1 MAMVEKTVT
10 SGMAWRPVSHRVS
23 QSLTFSKHPVYPK
36 KVFSNLKLVGLINY
50 LNIAY
55 VLAFNVLHLR
65 LLVIFSKNLSW
76 EFPSVIS

>member
-1 MAMVEKTVT
+1 MTQMTTGMAQYPVSNMAMVEKTVT

-50 LNIAY
+50 LNIAH
-55 VLAFNVLHLR
+55 V
-65 LLVIFSKNLSW
+65 LSW
-76 EFPSVIS
+76 PE